1 MPQSRR
7 TAAAGARA
15 PLLDLR
21 PVVRNRPALAYVLA
35 NMGHSFENYGARAWT
50 VAFLMFAMGLQG
62 MHGLPLGL
70 SAPPLMAAIVPAGS
84 FGGYFGGTPGAAY
97 GRRRVRGI
105 CGA

>member
-62 MHGLPLGL
+62 MHGLPLGR
-70 SAPPLMAAIVPAGS
+70 SVQTLMAAIVLAGS
-84 FGGYFGGTPGAAY
+84 FGGYFGGTLA
-97 GRRRVRGI
+97 RKSVV
-105 CGA
+105 